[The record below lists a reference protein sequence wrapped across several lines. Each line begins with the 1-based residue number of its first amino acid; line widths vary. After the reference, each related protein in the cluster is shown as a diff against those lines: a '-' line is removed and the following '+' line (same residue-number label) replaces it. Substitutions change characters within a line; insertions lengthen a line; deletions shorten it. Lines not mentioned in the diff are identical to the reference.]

1 MSHIYMFSWF
11 IRYRWAYLSLSPLS
25 LSFGFIFI
33 EAVTYTKKKR
43 PLDFTIRIPS
53 FCLMSL
59 VWIYL
64 YAICV
69 VTDLIQIVL
78 LLLLLL
84 LLLFESFSFFNYL
97 WIIYLCI
104 LRRTS
109 SSCPMNDHMS
119 PPSLLSFFLDILF
132 TYVTRSSWIHISKQF
147 FSYKKSMFV
156 AHHYNVWWYDAK
168 RNLNLLCLS
177 TIYIWNKNKVSSG
190 NAPSKTINDDLSMLV
205 FLFHCVATDSTG
217 LL

>member
-11 IRYRWAYLSLSPLS
+11 IRYRWAYLSLSLSPSPIPLFWIYFHWS
-25 LSFGFIFI
+25 SYL
-33 EAVTYTKKKR
+33 YKKKR

-78 LLLLLL
+78 LLLL
-84 LLLFESFSFFNYL
+84 FESFSFFNYL

-109 SSCPMNDHMS
+109 SSCPMNDHNMS
-119 PPSLLSFFLDILF
+119 PPSLHSFFLDILF

-147 FSYKKSMFV
+147 FSYKKKYVCS
-156 AHHYNVWWYDAK
+156 
-168 RNLNLLCLS
+168 
-177 TIYIWNKNKVSSG
+177 
-190 NAPSKTINDDLSMLV
+190 PSL
-205 FLFHCVATDSTG
+205 
-217 LL
+217 